1 MFLVLIIWFQPI
13 KHVLACW
20 SSPFS
25 CYKILFWWSGNW
37 HRLETPF
44 LLQWWLEVW
53 TNYMIQDYWIHV
65 PNHQWLFT
73 FPTLLMTQWKIHIYI
88 YACYIVFL
96 WLKWLGISSPS
107 EVITIINTV
116 LRNWGLRNLVYLVFR
131 KCLWW
136 RWFTALGLLH
146 YSLLDL
152 PWFATIIT
160 MVLYPSYPLWI
171 MLIGDIHQPKYCK
184 SPNVNVEVQFQLS
197 AYNIFI

>member
-88 YACYIVFL
+88 YIC
-96 WLKWLGISSPS
+96 
-107 EVITIINTV
+107 
-116 LRNWGLRNLVYLVFR
+116 
-131 KCLWW
+131 
-136 RWFTALGLLH
+136 LLH
-146 YSLLDL
+146 RVSVIEVVGYFKPQWGKHDNKYCTQELRSTKFGI
-152 PWFATIIT
+152 PSIQKVFVMT
-160 MVLYPSYPLWI
+160 MVYGTGFTTLFIIGFAMICHNHHHGFIPIISI
-171 MLIGDIHQPKYCK
+171 MNHVDWWHPPAEIL
-184 SPNVNVEVQFQLS
+184 
-197 AYNIFI
+197 